1 MRTRDET
8 VGLELTWVHNLFV
21 EWVSRFPTLGRSQ
34 HRDSKQYSSSLPHR
48 LFFLLFSKPL
58 PLPKLLLF
66 IAKVSRE
73 IMITA
78 TASAIEG
85 PILSVLS
92 GCLGESGMQQL
103 WPWNLVPA

>member
-1 MRTRDET
+1 MGFKISYSGSFSAERLKTT
-8 VGLELTWVHNLFV
+8 LNL
-21 EWVSRFPTLGRSQ
+21 
-34 HRDSKQYSSSLPHR
+34 SSSLTVS
-48 LFFLLFSKPL
+48 LYFSEPL

-66 IAKVSRE
+66 IVKVSGE

-78 TASAIEG
+78 TVSAIEG
-85 PILSVLS
+85 PILSDLS